1 MANEQGTPIEQKRT
15 TFHVGNAAIVLG
27 ADKEKHGLAS
37 LRRPEA
43 DFDLVRE
50 PYFALNLYR
59 IMYDRRLHGI
69 ARYEPI
75 SVKSQNDRG
84 LVLEWEP
91 TDINPC
97 RIEAV
102 YDIVDESTIDLT
114 VSIEAARAASKYEIS
129 VSSYFDFALEPYAV
143 IPKWPAK
150 TDEADMLL
158 HKVED
163 HPLIKGHY
171 VYLPRDNEGGHTRL
185 DGRWLNEKTGLPIA
199 PFVTG
204 PFYGRAAAVIGSKDL
219 NVIQLADPA
228 ECSGIGVT
236 YSSEEENDSIRKHNA
251 LYFTLFGGDLRP
263 GDKRT
268 ARMRQVT
275 AAGEANLESTL
286 GFYKAFVGQGR

>member
-1 MANEQGTPIEQKRT
+1 MANDQQTAIEKKR
-15 TFHVGNAAIVLG
+15 FPYRVGDTDIILG

-43 DFDLVRE
+43 GFDLVRE

-59 IMYDRRLHGI
+59 IMFDRRLQGI

-75 SVKSQNDRG
+75 VIKSQSERG

-91 TDINPC
+91 TDVNPC
-97 RIEAV
+97 RMEAA
-102 YDIVDESTIDLT
+102 YEIVDESTIDLT
-114 VSIEAARAASKYEIS
+114 VSIEAFKPMSKYEIT
-129 VSSYFDFALEPYAV
+129 VSSYFDFAMEPYAI

-150 TDEADMLL
+150 TDSADMLL

-171 VYLPRDNEGGHTRL
+171 VYLPRDNEAGHTRL

-204 PFYGRAAAVIGSKDL
+204 PFYGRAVAVMGTGDL
-219 NVIQLADPA
+219 HVVQMADPA
-228 ECSGIGVT
+228 ECGAVGVT
-236 YSSEEENDSIRKHNA
+236 YSSLEENDSIRKHNA
-251 LYFTLFGGDLRP
+251 LYFTLFGGDLAP
-263 GDKRT
+263 GDRRT

-275 AAGEANLESTL
+275 VAGEAALEQTL
-286 GFYKAFVGQGR
+286 DLYEKFMGQGR